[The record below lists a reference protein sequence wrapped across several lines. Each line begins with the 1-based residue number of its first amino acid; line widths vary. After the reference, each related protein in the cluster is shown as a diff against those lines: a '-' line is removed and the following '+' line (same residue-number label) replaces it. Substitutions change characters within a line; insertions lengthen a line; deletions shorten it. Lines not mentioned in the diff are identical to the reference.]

1 MTRAE
6 EVYADT
12 LNLLGSDPLIAPI
25 QEAVDREHAL
35 ADPAFALVLTARN
48 GLTMVIVP

>member
-12 LNLLGSDPLIAPI
+12 LNPLIAPI

>member
-35 ADPAFALVLTARN
+35 TARN